1 MKKNASAEI
10 DKKGAT
16 KNVKKRNWAF
26 VLYPESAPAD
36 WFEQLQQRG
45 VVGAVSPLHD
55 KDVNEDEERTPKK
68 PHYHVLLVYKGPT
81 AYSVVKA
88 LTDDLGQPRPQAI
101 EQLGGY
107 YRYLTHQDNPD
118 KYQYDAKDIRTLGG
132 FQIGDYVELSR
143 SDVTRII
150 KELTVYIRQEHITEY
165 ADLIFKLIDEGRD
178 EDFSVAYTHTIY
190 FKGLLSSARYSTE
203 AHKESVKVAKGTVE
217 HDSGQDYIVNPDTG
231 ELITEA

>member
-1 MKKNASAEI
+1 MKENSSAKSN
-10 DKKGAT
+10 KKGET

-36 WFEQLQQRG
+36 WLDRLQQRG

-55 KDVNEDEERTPKK
+55 KDINEDQERTPKK

-88 LTDDLGQPRPQAI
+88 LTDELGQPRPQAI

-107 YRYLTHQDNPD
+107 YRYLTHQDNPE
-118 KYQYDAKDIRTLGG
+118 KYQYEVKDIRTLGG

-143 SDVTRII
+143 SDVTRIV
-150 KELTVYIRQEHITEY
+150 KELTVFIRKEHITEY
-165 ADLIFKLIDEGRD
+165 AELVFRLIDEGRD
-178 EDFSVAYTHTIY
+178 EEFNVVYSHTIY
-190 FKGLLSSARYSTE
+190 FRGLLSSVRYGAE
-203 AHKESVKVAKGTVE
+203 ANKKDAKGVVQR
-217 HDSGQDYIVNPDTG
+217 DSGRDYLVNPETG
-231 ELITEA
+231 ELITET